1 MPASIIF
8 ALNVTMIKNTIDGHQ
23 YPPLG
28 GICCLGITFLSLDMC
43 LISRPCLVTRNS
55 FFAIAA
61 SWPWIHSTLSSPG
74 PYFVVRSHP
83 ECAVGTHSLWES
95 STKMELYPVLDLQD
109 SAQLWKDVSVSKC
122 IFHIVT
128 NAQHSLSS
136 AKQEGRDTISS
147 QACMAAYLSFVTIFN
162 TVYQRK
168 THFQNP
174 ILSY

>member
-1 MPASIIF
+1 MPASIIL
-8 ALNVTMIKNTIDGHQ
+8 AQSVTMIKKIIYGIIPT
-23 YPPLG
+23 LG
-28 GICCLGITFLSLDMC
+28 SICCLGITFQSLDMC
-43 LISRPCLVTRNS
+43 LISRPCLITKNS

-61 SWPWIHSTLSSPG
+61 SWPWIQSILCSSG
-74 PYFVVRSHP
+74 PYFVVRSYP

-95 STKMELYPVLDLQD
+95 STKMEPYPVLDLQD
-109 SAQLWKDVSVSKC
+109 SAQMWEDVSVSKC

-147 QACMAAYLSFVTIFN
+147 QACMAAYLPFVTIFN